1 MEYRYI
7 SDTFDWQE
15 ASDINAIDDLC
26 ILQKPVPQL
35 ENVLFTVSFE
45 HADVIHAGL
54 FFYAHSA
61 FENTASA
68 TLSWL
73 FLNPAPTT
81 RVVSWK
87 ATAHIVWFKKGTLSK
102 LDITRKY
109 ANVHIKMSDL
119 AYQVMQQG
127 GRVFNEPSLAVV
139 NSDEQRIAISRKDE
153 IEFLKYNHLRQ
164 ALTFVAPFRAL
175 FSLSDKRLTRATGK
189 FENAFIGSLKLKHI
203 PAYSVILPTINRY
216 DYLDKA
222 IKSLL
227 ENKFP
232 PAEIIVVDQ
241 TSSESRI
248 VNYYDQFPHDIVK
261 VFFLE
266 KPGQC
271 SARNRAVKEATHDW
285 LLFFD
290 DDSVAWPE
298 MITEHIKLLE
308 YSVATV
314 STGLSLAPWK
324 DLSYISPEINF
335 YHISPV
341 MDTGNCMMHKE
352 SIRKVGGFDLAFDRG
367 SGADDNLGKR
377 LYLNGEIIVLNPFSI
392 RTHYKASTGG
402 LRQHGAWWKNK
413 GTLFGPLPL
422 PTESYNLLTFYP
434 RKFYL
439 KMCMLKLFT
448 SYRRTSWM
456 HRIVNTLL
464 FPVKLVKS
472 YRQAKVLIRER

>member
-7 SDTFDWQE
+7 GDAFDWRE
-15 ASDINAIDDLC
+15 ASIINEIDDLC
-26 ILQKPVPQL
+26 ILQRPEFQL
-35 ENVLFTVSFE
+35 EKVQSNVSFE

-54 FFYAHSA
+54 SFYAHSA
-61 FENTASA
+61 FEITASA

-73 FLNPAPTT
+73 FLNPHATIRT
-81 RVVSWK
+81 VSWK
-87 ATAHIVWFKKGTLSK
+87 ASAHIVWFKKGTLAK
-102 LDITRKY
+102 LDVTRYY
-109 ANVHIKMSDL
+109 ANVHLKMADL
-119 AYQVMQQG
+119 AYQVMLQG
-127 GRVFNEPSLAVV
+127 GIVFNEPSLAVSRTDERPIV
-139 NSDEQRIAISRKDE
+139 ISRSDEIR
-153 IEFLKYNHLRQ
+153 FLKYNHLRQ
-164 ALTFVAPFRAL
+164 ALSFVAPLQAF
-175 FSLSDKRLTRATGK
+175 FSLRTKRLTRATGN
-189 FENAFIGSLKLKHI
+189 FQNAFTGSIRLKHI
-203 PAYSVILPTINRY
+203 PTYSVILPTINRY

-232 PAEIIVVDQ
+232 PAEVIVVDQ
-241 TSSESRI
+241 TAPKNRI
-248 VNYYDQFPHDIVK
+248 ANYYNQFPQDIVK
-261 VFFLE
+261 VFFLD

-271 SARNRAVKEATHDW
+271 SARNKAVSEATHDW

-308 YSVATV
+308 FSVATV

-377 LYLNGEIIVLNPFSI
+377 LHLNGEILVLNPYAI

-434 RKFYL
+434 RKFYFR
-439 KMCMLKLFT
+439 MCMLKLFT

-464 FPVKLVKS
+464 FPIKLLRS
-472 YRQAKVLIRER
+472 YRQAQVLIRER